1 LGHHPNLLVVQGDIY
16 ALPFAPGSFDFV
28 YSLGV
33 LQHTPDV
40 ARAFASLPPM
50 VKPGGK
56 LCVDFYEKSWKS
68 ALLPKYW
75 LRPFTKR
82 MSKPRLFAL
91 LQAWVPRLLPVSSSS
106 ASCPWS
112 ADNSRESCP
121 SRNYVGSLPLDDR
134 QQLEW
139 SLLDTF
145 DWLSPEF
152 DNPQT
157 AATVR
162 DWLQRA
168 GLERI
173 EVLKAGHLVGRAV
186 QRGQRA

>member
-1 LGHHPNLLVVQGDIY
+1 LLVVQADIY
-16 ALPFAPGSFDFV
+16 ALPFAPGAFDFV

-91 LQAWVPRLLPVSSSS
+91 LQAWVPRLLPLSSVVGKLPVVGGQLKRIVPV
-106 ASCPWS
+106 A
-112 ADNSRESCP
+112 
-121 SRNYVGSLPLDDR
+121 NYVGSLPLDDR

-152 DNPQT
+152 DNPQN

-162 DWLQRA
+162 EWLELG

-186 QRGQRA
+186 RRVRET